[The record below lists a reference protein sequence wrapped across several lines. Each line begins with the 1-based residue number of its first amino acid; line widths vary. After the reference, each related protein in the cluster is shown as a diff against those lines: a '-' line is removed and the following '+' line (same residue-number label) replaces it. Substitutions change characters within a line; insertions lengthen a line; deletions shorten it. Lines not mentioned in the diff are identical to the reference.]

1 MHLLSCI
8 RLYVATLHALA
19 MSTEAHSDRHSA
31 SHTPPWQADLAAA
44 HELTPWHKFLRQS
57 EAEEDYKD
65 AASRSEE
72 ERQLLVRGTAA
83 EEEKEPAGRQKQRR
97 GAIRGTFDNGLVD
110 LDKHTIVDLS

>member
-19 MSTEAHSDRHSA
+19 MSTEAQSDRHSA
-31 SHTPPWQADLAAA
+31 SHTPPWQADLAAT
-44 HELTPWHKFLRQS
+44 HELTPWHKFLRQI
-57 EAEEDYKD
+57 EAEEDCKG

-83 EEEKEPAGRQKQRR
+83 EEKKEPAGRQNHRR

-110 LDKHTIVDLS
+110 LDKHTMVDLS